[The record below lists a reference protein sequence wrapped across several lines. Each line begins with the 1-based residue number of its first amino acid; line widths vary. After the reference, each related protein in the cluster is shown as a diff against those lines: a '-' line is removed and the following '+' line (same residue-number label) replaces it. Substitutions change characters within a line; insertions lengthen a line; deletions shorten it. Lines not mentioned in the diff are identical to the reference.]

1 MKTALIPVAA
11 KFLDDEVIYPY
22 YRLQEAGFKVEVYC
36 NKPSEWKYGLCCYG
50 KYGVPVPVT
59 IAEDN
64 GFMYRFCNDRPLP
77 DLLFIP
83 GGVESTEVLRQD
95 HLLIKLIHR
104 MNDAEKLIASY
115 CHGPQV
121 LISAGVTKGRNMVCY
136 PGMAVDLKNSG
147 ANVTD
152 NLDVRVVVDNNF
164 VTGRHYKD
172 NPQFL
177 RTVIEQYRFREDVV
191 H

>member
-11 KFLDDEVIYPY
+11 KFLDHEVIYPY
-22 YRLQEAGFKVEVYC
+22 YRLQEAGFKVGVYC
-36 NKPSEWKYGLCCYG
+36 ANPSEWKYGKCCYG
-50 KYGVPVPVT
+50 KYGVPIPVDIINLVDT
-59 IAEDN
+59 FPSINGIDDN
-64 GFMYRFCNDRPLP
+64 P
-77 DLLFIP
+77 DLILIP

-95 HLLIKLIHR
+95 TYLRILIRRCNK
-104 MNDAEKLIASY
+104 AEKVIAAY

-121 LISAGVTKGRNMVCY
+121 LISAGVTKNRNMVCY

-152 NLDVRVVVDNNF
+152 DLDVRVVVDDNF
-164 VTGRHYKD
+164 VTGRHYND
-172 NPQFL
+172 NPEFM
-177 RTVIEQYRFREDVV
+177 RTVVEQYRLREEVV